1 MAAGEAAGDHGGGAH
16 GITGELLLDGFILLG
31 AALAFV
37 LLFRRLGLGAVLG
50 YLIAGIVVGPFGL
63 GLIESGESI
72 LAVAEIGIVLL
83 LFLVGLELAPARL
96 WRLRRDIF
104 GLGLS
109 QVILCGLAV
118 TGLVLLSTNFTV
130 AAALAIGLP
139 LGLSS
144 TAQVL
149 PLLQSEGRLNT
160 PLGERAFSI
169 LLFQDLSIVP
179 LLTVVAVLSR
189 APADPGAPPGWLLA
203 IYAVV
208 AIVGLVLAGRYL
220 LNPLLAIV
228 GRFAERELFIVTGLF
243 TVFAAAALMDSLG
256 LSMALGAFVAG
267 VMLADSP
274 YRHELEADVDPFRSI
289 LLGLFFL
296 AVGMMLDVDVV
307 LDRPFFVVGMA
318 AALVVT
324 KVAIIFALA
333 RAFGVKARAAFVL
346 GLLLSQG
353 GEFAFVLFTEAERAL
368 LVTGAASSLYGAVV
382 TLSMATTPF
391 LMALAKRFGGV
402 KASTRDDLAGPGE
415 APAAGAIVVGHG
427 RYGQTVSQMLMG
439 ANIPVTLIDSKPDQI
454 DLSGEF
460 GRKVYY
466 GDGLRVDLLREA
478 GADEARAILFC
489 NDGTALDE
497 TRLEAI
503 RMAFPGTRILA
514 RVFDRRHL
522 LALGDNQIDG
532 TFREVLESA
541 ISMARKAME
550 LVDLDD
556 SLIDRVE
563 EEFRKRDCDRLAM
576 QKEEGDLHAGAEMSF
591 GGPESLDF
599 DGTDKR

>member
-1 MAAGEAAGDHGGGAH
+1 MANVAVEQGAAH
-16 GITGELLLDGFILLG
+16 GITGELMFDGLILLG
-31 AALAFV
+31 AALGFV

-50 YLIAGIVVGPFGL
+50 YLIAGIAIGPFGL
-63 GLIESGESI
+63 GLIGSGESI

-83 LFLVGLELAPARL
+83 LFLVGLELAPSRL
-96 WRLRRDIF
+96 WRLRNDIF
-104 GLGLS
+104 GLGLA
-109 QVILCGLAV
+109 QVVLCGLV
-118 TGLVLLSTNFTV
+118 VSGLVMLGTNLTI

-203 IYAVV
+203 IYAIV
-208 AIVGLVLAGRYL
+208 AVVGLVVAGRFL
-220 LNPLLAIV
+220 LNPLLKLV

-243 TVFAAAALMDSLG
+243 TVFAAAVLMDSLG

-307 LDRPFFVVGMA
+307 LSRPIFILSMA
-318 AALVVT
+318 AALIIT
-324 KVAIIFALA
+324 KVAIIFGLA
-333 RAFGVKARAAFVL
+333 RAFGVKPRSAFIL

-368 LVTGAASSLYGAVV
+368 LITDGASSLFGAVV

-391 LMALAKRFGGV
+391 LMALARRFGGV
-402 KASTRDDLAGPGE
+402 KASTRDDLDGPE
-415 APAAGAIVVGHG
+415 DAPTPGAIIVGHG
-427 RYGQTVSQMLMG
+427 RFGQTVAQMLTG
-439 ANIPVTLIDSKPDQI
+439 ANIPVTLIDYKPEQI
-454 DLSGEF
+454 DQSGEF

-466 GDGLRVDLLREA
+466 GNGMRVDLLREA
-478 GADEARAILFC
+478 GAENARTILFC
-489 NDGTALDE
+489 NDGTQLDSK
-497 TRLEAI
+497 TLDAV
-503 RMAFPGTRILA
+503 RMAFPKVKILA

-522 LALGDNQIDG
+522 LALEEHQIDG
-532 TFREVLESA
+532 TFRELLESA
-541 ISMARKAME
+541 ISMARMAME
-550 LVDLDD
+550 VVDLDE
-556 SLIDRVE
+556 SLIDRIE
-563 EEFRKRDCDRLAM
+563 EEYRKRDCDRLAM
-576 QKEEGDLHAGAEMSF
+576 QMSEGSLHAGAEMSF
-591 GGPESLDF
+591 GAPNSLDF
-599 DGTDKR
+599 DGTDKD

>member
-1 MAAGEAAGDHGGGAH
+1 MTAETAAVEHGGGH
-16 GITGELLLDGFILLG
+16 GATGELMFDGLVLLG
-31 AALAFV
+31 VALAFV
-37 LLFRRLGLGAVLG
+37 LVFRRLGLGAVLG
-50 YLIAGIVVGPFGL
+50 YLLAGVFIGPFGV
-63 GLIESGESI
+63 GLVGDGESM
-72 LAVAEIGIVLL
+72 LGVAEIGIVLL
-83 LFLVGLELAPARL
+83 LFIVGLELAPARL

-109 QVILCGLAV
+109 QVILCGLAI
-118 TGLVLLSTNFTV
+118 TGLVMLATNV
-130 AAALAIGLP
+130 SPAAALAIGLP

-160 PLGERAFSI
+160 PTGERAFSI

-203 IYAVV
+203 IYAVL
-208 AIVGLVLAGRYL
+208 AIVGLVLAGRYI
-220 LNPLLAIV
+220 LNPLLALV

-243 TVFAAAALMDSLG
+243 TVFAAAVLMDSLG

-274 YRHELEADVDPFRSI
+274 YRHELEADIDPFRSI

-296 AVGMMLDVDVV
+296 AVGIMLDVDVV
-307 LDRPFFVVGMA
+307 LSRPFFVVGMA

-324 KVAIIFALA
+324 KIAIIFVLA
-333 RAFGVKARAAFVL
+333 RMFGLKTRQAFVL

-368 LVTGAASSLYGAVV
+368 LVTDAASSLFGAVV

-391 LMALAKRFGGV
+391 LMALTKRFGGV
-402 KASTRDDLAGPGE
+402 KETARDDLDGPE
-415 APAAGAIVVGHG
+415 NAPVPGAIVVGHG
-427 RYGQTVSQMLMG
+427 RFGQTVSQMLTG
-439 ANIPVTLIDSKPDQI
+439 ASIPVTLIDSKPDQI
-454 DLSGEF
+454 DISGEF

-478 GADEARAILFC
+478 GGESANAILFC
-489 NDGTALDE
+489 NDGTELDE
-497 TRLEAI
+497 ERLNAV
-503 RMAFPGTRILA
+503 RTAFPKAKILA
-514 RVFDRRHL
+514 RVYDRRHL
-522 LALGDNQIDG
+522 LSLNEKQIDAA
-532 TFREVLESA
+532 FREVFESA
-541 ISMARKAME
+541 ICMAREAME
-550 LVDLDD
+550 LVEIEDGV
-556 SLIDRVE
+556 IDRVE
-563 EEFRKRDCDRLAM
+563 EEYRKRDWERLKAQM
-576 QKEEGDLHAGAEMSF
+576 KEGDLRAGAEMSF
-591 GGPESLDF
+591 GGPDSLDF
-599 DGTDKR
+599 DGQQSD

>member
-1 MAAGEAAGDHGGGAH
+1 MAVAEAAADHGGGH
-16 GITGELLLDGFILLG
+16 VMTGELMFDGLILLG
-31 AALAFV
+31 AALGFV

-50 YLIAGIVVGPFGL
+50 YLIAGVAIGPFGFAL
-63 GLIESGESI
+63 VDSGEAI
-72 LAVAEIGIVLL
+72 LSVAEIGIVLL

-118 TGLVLLSTNFTV
+118 TGLVLLGTNLTI

-179 LLTVVAVLSR
+179 LLTIVAVLSR

-203 IYAVV
+203 IYAVAAV
-208 AIVGLVLAGRYL
+208 IGLVVAGRYI
-220 LNPLLAIV
+220 LNPLLALV

-243 TVFAAAALMDSLG
+243 TVFAAAVLMDSLG

-296 AVGMMLDVDVV
+296 AVGMMLDVGVV
-307 LDRPFFVVGMA
+307 LAQPLFVIGMA
-318 AALVVT
+318 AALVAV
-324 KVAIIFALA
+324 KIAIISGLA
-333 RAFGVKARAAFVL
+333 MAFGVKARSAFVM

-353 GEFAFVLFTEAERAL
+353 GEFAFVLFAEAERAM
-368 LVTGAASSLYGAVV
+368 LVTDSAASLFGAVV

-402 KASTRDDLAGPGE
+402 RASTGDDMEGPE
-415 APAAGAIVVGHG
+415 DAPTPGAIIVGHG
-427 RYGQTVSQMLMG
+427 RFGQTVAQMLTG

-466 GDGLRVDLLREA
+466 GNGLRVDLLREA
-478 GADEARAILFC
+478 GAENARAILFC
-489 NDGTALDE
+489 NDGTELDSHALD
-497 TRLEAI
+497 AV
-503 RMAFPGTRILA
+503 RMAFPKAKILG
-514 RVFDRRHL
+514 RLFDRRHL
-522 LALGDNQIDG
+522 LKLEEGQLDG

-541 ISMARKAME
+541 VAMARSAME
-550 LVDLDD
+550 LVDLDET
-556 SLIDRVE
+556 LIDRVE

-576 QKEEGDLHAGAEMSF
+576 QIAEGTLYAGSEMSF
-591 GGPESLDF
+591 GAAESLDF
-599 DGTDKR
+599 DGTKKP

>member
-1 MAAGEAAGDHGGGAH
+1 MAGESAEDHGGAH
-16 GITGELLLDGFILLG
+16 GLTGELLVDGFILLG

-37 LLFRRLGLGAVLG
+37 LLFRRIGLGAVLG
-50 YLIAGIVVGPFGL
+50 YLIAGVAVGPFGL

-72 LAVAEIGIVLL
+72 VAVAEIGIVLL

-104 GLGLS
+104 GLGLL
-109 QVILCGLAV
+109 QVLLCGVAV
-118 TGLVLLSTNFTV
+118 TGLVLVGTSFTV
-130 AAALAIGLP
+130 AAAIAIGMALA
-139 LGLSS
+139 LSS

-160 PLGERAFSI
+160 PLGERAFSV

-179 LLTVVAVLSR
+179 LLTLVAVLSR

-203 IYAVV
+203 VYAVV
-208 AIVGLVLAGRYL
+208 AIVGLVLAGRYVL
-220 LNPLLAIV
+220 SPLLALV

-243 TVFAAAALMDSLG
+243 TVFAAAALMDALG

-296 AVGMMLDVDVV
+296 GVGMMLDVDVV
-307 LDRPFFVVGMA
+307 LAQPLFVVGMA
-318 AALVVT
+318 VALVAT
-324 KVAIIFALA
+324 KVAVIFGLA
-333 RAFGVKARAAFVL
+333 MLFGVKARAAFVM

-353 GEFAFVLFTEAERAL
+353 GEFAFVLFAEAERAL
-368 LVTGAASSLYGAVV
+368 LVTDAATSLFGAVV

-402 KASTRDDLAGPGE
+402 KSATREDLDGPGE
-415 APAAGAIVVGHG
+415 APQAGAIVVGHG
-427 RYGQTVSQMLMG
+427 RFGQTVSQMLMG
-439 ANIPVTLIDSKPDQI
+439 ANIPVTLIDSNPDQI

-478 GADEARAILFC
+478 GGDEARAILFC
-489 NDGTALDE
+489 NDGTDFNADRLD
-497 TRLEAI
+497 AI
-503 RMAFPGTRILA
+503 RMAFPKAKIFA
-514 RVFDRRHL
+514 RMFDRRHL
-522 LALGDNQIDG
+522 LALGDRKIDG

-541 ISMARKAME
+541 ISMARSAMATI
-550 LVDLDD
+550 DLDET
-556 SLIDRVE
+556 LIDRVE
-563 EEFRKRDCDRLAM
+563 EEFRKRDCDRLAV
-576 QKEEGDLHAGAEMSF
+576 QREEGDMHAGAELSF

-599 DGTDKR
+599 DGTEPR

>member
-1 MAAGEAAGDHGGGAH
+1 MAGESAEEHGGGH
-16 GITGELLLDGFILLG
+16 GLTGELLLDGFILLG

-37 LLFRRLGLGAVLG
+37 LLFRRIGLGAVLG

-104 GLGLS
+104 GLGLL
-109 QVILCGLAV
+109 QVVVSGVAI
-118 TGLVLLSTNFTV
+118 TGLVLAGTSFTV
-130 AAALAIGLP
+130 AAAIAIGMALA
-139 LGLSS
+139 LSS

-160 PLGERAFSI
+160 PLGERAFSV

-179 LLTVVAVLSR
+179 LLTLVAVLSR

-208 AIVGLVLAGRYL
+208 AIVGLVAAGRFVLSPL
-220 LNPLLAIV
+220 LNLV

-243 TVFAAAALMDSLG
+243 TVFAAAALMDALG

-267 VMLADSP
+267 VMLANSP

-296 AVGMMLDVDVV
+296 AVGMMLDVGVV
-307 LDRPFFVVGMA
+307 LAEPLFVIGMA
-318 AALVVT
+318 AALVAT
-324 KVAIIFALA
+324 KVAVIFGLA
-333 RAFGVKARAAFVL
+333 MLFGVKARAAFVM

-353 GEFAFVLFTEAERAL
+353 GEFAFVLFAEAERAL
-368 LVTGAASSLYGAVV
+368 LVTETATSLFGAVV

-402 KASTRDDLAGPGE
+402 KASTRDDLDGPDA
-415 APAAGAIVVGHG
+415 APPAGAIVVGHG
-427 RYGQTVSQMLMG
+427 RFGQTVSQMLMG

-478 GADEARAILFC
+478 GGDEARAILFC
-489 NDGTALDE
+489 NDGTGLDE
-497 TRLEAI
+497 ERLEAI
-503 RMAFPGTRILA
+503 RMAFPKTKILGRA
-514 RVFDRRHL
+514 FDRRHL
-522 LALGDNQIDG
+522 LAMGEGELDG
-532 TFREVLESA
+532 AFREVLESA
-541 ISMARKAME
+541 IAMARKAME
-550 LVDLDD
+550 LVDLDET
-556 SLIDRVE
+556 LIDRVE

-576 QKEEGDLHAGAEMSF
+576 QREEGDMHAGAEMSF

-599 DGTDKR
+599 DGAEPR

>member
-1 MAAGEAAGDHGGGAH
+1 MAGESAEDHGGGH
-16 GITGELLLDGFILLG
+16 GLTGELLLDGFILLG

-37 LLFRRLGLGAVLG
+37 LLFRRIGLGAVLG

-63 GLIESGESI
+63 GLIDSGESI
-72 LAVAEIGIVLL
+72 VAVAEIGIVLL

-104 GLGLS
+104 GLGLL
-109 QVILCGLAV
+109 QVLLCGVAI
-118 TGLVLLSTNFTV
+118 TGLVLAGTSFTV
-130 AAALAIGLP
+130 AAAIAIGMALA
-139 LGLSS
+139 LSS

-160 PLGERAFSI
+160 PLGERAFSV

-179 LLTVVAVLSR
+179 LLTLVAVLSR

-208 AIVGLVLAGRYL
+208 AIVGLVLAGRYIL
-220 LNPLLAIV
+220 SPLLALV

-243 TVFAAAALMDSLG
+243 TVFAAAALMDALG

-296 AVGMMLDVDVV
+296 GVGMMLDVDVV
-307 LDRPFFVVGMA
+307 LSQPLFVVGMA
-318 AALVVT
+318 AALVAT
-324 KVAIIFALA
+324 KVAVIFGLALL
-333 RAFGVKARAAFVL
+333 FGVKARAAFVM

-353 GEFAFVLFTEAERAL
+353 GEFAFVLFAEAERAL
-368 LVTGAASSLYGAVV
+368 LVTGAATSLFGAVV

-402 KASTRDDLAGPGE
+402 KAATREDLDGPGE
-415 APAAGAIVVGHG
+415 APQAGAIVVGHG
-427 RYGQTVSQMLMG
+427 RFGQTVSQMLMG
-439 ANIPVTLIDSKPDQI
+439 ANIPVTLIDSNPDQI

-478 GADEARAILFC
+478 GGDEARAILFC
-489 NDGTALDE
+489 NDGTDFNADRLD
-497 TRLEAI
+497 AI
-503 RMAFPGTRILA
+503 RMAFPKAKIFA
-514 RVFDRRHL
+514 RMFDRRHL
-522 LALGDNQIDG
+522 LALGDQQIDG

-541 ISMARKAME
+541 ISMARSAMATI
-550 LVDLDD
+550 DLDET
-556 SLIDRVE
+556 LIDRVE
-563 EEFRKRDCDRLAM
+563 EEFRKRDCDRLAV
-576 QKEEGDLHAGAEMSF
+576 QREEGDMHAGAELSF

-599 DGTDKR
+599 DGTEPR

>member
-1 MAAGEAAGDHGGGAH
+1 MAVENAAVDPVGGHGV
-16 GITGELLLDGFILLG
+16 TGELMFDGFILLG
-31 AALAFV
+31 AALGFV

-50 YLIAGIVVGPFGL
+50 YLVAGIAIGPFGL
-63 GLIESGESI
+63 ALVDSAEAI
-72 LAVAEIGIVLL
+72 LSVAEIGIVLL

-118 TGLVLLSTNFTV
+118 TGLVLLGTNLTI

-160 PLGERAFSI
+160 PLGERAFSV

-179 LLTVVAVLSR
+179 LLTIVAVLSR

-203 IYAVV
+203 IYAIA
-208 AIVGLVLAGRYL
+208 AIIGLVAAGRYI
-220 LNPLLAIV
+220 LNPLLALV

-243 TVFAAAALMDSLG
+243 TVFAAAVLMDSLG

-307 LDRPFFVVGMA
+307 LAQPVFVVGMA
-318 AALVVT
+318 AALVAT
-324 KVAIIFALA
+324 KVAIISGLA
-333 RAFGVKARAAFVL
+333 MAFGVRAQAALVL

-368 LVTGAASSLYGAVV
+368 LVTDSASSLFGAVV

-391 LMALAKRFGGV
+391 LMVLAKRFGGV
-402 KASTRDDLAGPGE
+402 RTSIHGDMEGPE
-415 APAAGAIVVGHG
+415 DAPTPGAIVVGHG
-427 RYGQTVSQMLMG
+427 RFGQTVAQMLTG

-466 GDGLRVDLLREA
+466 GNGLRVDLLREA
-478 GADEARAILFC
+478 GAENARAILFC
-489 NDGTALDE
+489 NDGTELDGH
-497 TRLEAI
+497 TLDAI
-503 RMAFPGTRILA
+503 RMAFPKAKILG
-514 RVFDRRHL
+514 RLFDRRHL
-522 LALGDNQIDG
+522 LKLEEGQLDG

-541 ISMARKAME
+541 IAMARKAME
-550 LVDLDD
+550 LVDLDEV
-556 SLIDRVE
+556 LIDRIE
-563 EEFRKRDCDRLAM
+563 EEYRKRDCDRLAM
-576 QKEEGDLHAGAEMSF
+576 QSAEGTLYAGSEMSF
-591 GGPESLDF
+591 GAADSLDF
-599 DGTDKR
+599 DGTKKT

>member
-1 MAAGEAAGDHGGGAH
+1 MANIAVEQDAAH
-16 GITGELLLDGFILLG
+16 GITGELMFDGLILLG
-31 AALAFV
+31 AALGFV

-50 YLIAGIVVGPFGL
+50 YLIAGIAIGPFGL
-63 GLIESGESI
+63 GLVGSGESI

-83 LFLVGLELAPARL
+83 LFLVGLELAPSRL
-96 WRLRRDIF
+96 WRLRNDIF
-104 GLGLS
+104 GLGLA
-109 QVILCGLAV
+109 QVVLCGLV
-118 TGLVLLSTNFTV
+118 VSGLVMLGTNLTI

-179 LLTVVAVLSR
+179 LLTIVAVLSR

-203 IYAVV
+203 IYAIV
-208 AIVGLVLAGRYL
+208 AVVGLVVAGRFL
-220 LNPLLAIV
+220 LNPLLKLV

-243 TVFAAAALMDSLG
+243 TVFAAAVLMDSLG

-307 LDRPFFVVGMA
+307 LSRPIFILGMA
-318 AALVVT
+318 AALIIT
-324 KVAIIFALA
+324 KVAIIFGLA
-333 RAFGVKARAAFVL
+333 RAFGVKPRSALVL

-368 LVTGAASSLYGAVV
+368 LITDSASSLFGAVV

-391 LMALAKRFGGV
+391 LMALARRFGGV
-402 KASTRDDLAGPGE
+402 KASTRDDLDGPE
-415 APAAGAIVVGHG
+415 DAPTPGAIIVGHG
-427 RYGQTVSQMLMG
+427 RFGQTVAQMLTG
-439 ANIPVTLIDSKPDQI
+439 ANIPVTLIDYKPEQI
-454 DLSGEF
+454 DQSGEF

-466 GDGLRVDLLREA
+466 GNGMRVDLLREA
-478 GADEARAILFC
+478 GAENARAILFC
-489 NDGTALDE
+489 NDGTQLDSK
-497 TRLEAI
+497 TLDAVRV
-503 RMAFPGTRILA
+503 AFPKVKILA

-522 LALGDNQIDG
+522 LTLEEHQIDG
-532 TFREVLESA
+532 TFRELLESA
-541 ISMARKAME
+541 ISMARMAME
-550 LVDLDD
+550 VVDLDE

-563 EEFRKRDCDRLAM
+563 EEYRKRDCDRLAM
-576 QKEEGDLHAGAEMSF
+576 QLSEGSLHAGAEMSF
-591 GGPESLDF
+591 GAPNSLDF
-599 DGTDKR
+599 DGTDKD

>member
-1 MAAGEAAGDHGGGAH
+1 MANATVEQGAAH
-16 GITGELLLDGFILLG
+16 GITGELMFDGLILLG
-31 AALAFV
+31 AALGFV

-50 YLIAGIVVGPFGL
+50 YLIAGIAIGPFGL
-63 GLIESGESI
+63 ALIGSGESI

-83 LFLVGLELAPARL
+83 LFLVGLELAPSRL
-96 WRLRRDIF
+96 WRLRNDIF
-104 GLGLS
+104 GLGLA
-109 QVILCGLAV
+109 QVVLCGLV
-118 TGLVLLSTNFTV
+118 VSGLVMLGTNLTI

-179 LLTVVAVLSR
+179 LLTIVAVLSR

-203 IYAVV
+203 IYAIIAV
-208 AIVGLVLAGRYL
+208 VGLVVAGRFL
-220 LNPLLAIV
+220 LNPLLKLV

-243 TVFAAAALMDSLG
+243 TVFAAAVLMDSLG

-296 AVGMMLDVDVV
+296 AVGMMLDMDVV
-307 LDRPFFVVGMA
+307 LARPIFVLGMA
-318 AALVVT
+318 AALIIT
-324 KVAIIFALA
+324 KVAIIFGLA
-333 RAFGVKARAAFVL
+333 RAFGVKPRSALVL

-368 LVTGAASSLYGAVV
+368 LITDDASSLFGAVV

-391 LMALAKRFGGV
+391 LMALARRFGGV
-402 KASTRDDLAGPGE
+402 KASTRDDLDGPE
-415 APAAGAIVVGHG
+415 DAPTPGAIIVGHG
-427 RYGQTVSQMLMG
+427 RFGQTVAQMLTG
-439 ANIPVTLIDSKPDQI
+439 ANIPVTLIDYKPEQI
-454 DLSGEF
+454 DQSGEF

-466 GDGLRVDLLREA
+466 GNGMRVDLLREA
-478 GADEARAILFC
+478 GAENARAILFC
-489 NDGTALDE
+489 NDGSQLDSK
-497 TRLEAI
+497 TLDAV
-503 RMAFPGTRILA
+503 RMAFPGAKILA

-522 LALGDNQIDG
+522 LSLEEHQIDG
-532 TFREVLESA
+532 TFRELLESA
-541 ISMARKAME
+541 ISMARMAME
-550 LVDLDD
+550 LVDLDE
-556 SLIDRVE
+556 SLIDRIE
-563 EEFRKRDCDRLAM
+563 EEYRKRDCDRLAM
-576 QKEEGDLHAGAEMSF
+576 QMSEGSLYAGAEMSF
-591 GGPESLDF
+591 GAPNSLDF
-599 DGTDKR
+599 DGTDKD